1 MQLSKTKEFKNFI
14 VSSES
19 HKVLK
24 IAKEYGF
31 KTLLR
36 NKYFSTS
43 KVPMSEVYFHLGKQ
57 AFNKHVAWINVINP
71 LVNAKIY
78 DDAVNKFRKIKNQSD
93 CFLSPI
99 ENRENFFKKVIN
111 FKRSPWPPSQ
121 NLKPLITLLFVI
133 NILRKEDLIKWGS
146 SVSKN
151 SYFLR

>member
-43 KVPMSEVYFHLGKQ
+43 KVPMSEVYFHLGK
-57 AFNKHVAWINVINP
+57 
-71 LVNAKIY
+71 
-78 DDAVNKFRKIKNQSD
+78 
-93 CFLSPI
+93 
-99 ENRENFFKKVIN
+99 
-111 FKRSPWPPSQ
+111 
-121 NLKPLITLLFVI
+121 
-133 NILRKEDLIKWGS
+133 
-146 SVSKN
+146 
-151 SYFLR
+151 